1 MGAALLNIFIEDLDS
16 GIECTLGKF
25 ADDTKLSG
33 AVNTP
38 EGQDANQRDLDK
50 LEKWVCVNLMRFN
63 EAKGRV
69 LHLGQGNPPH
79 PYRLAMKGL
88 RAALRRGAWGAGG

>member
-1 MGAALLNIFIEDLDS
+1 V
-16 GIECTLGKF
+16 
-25 ADDTKLSG
+25 ADTREGRDTI
-33 AVNTP
+33 
-38 EGQDANQRDLDK
+38 QRDGDR
-50 LEKWVCVNLMRFN
+50 LESWARVNLRRFH